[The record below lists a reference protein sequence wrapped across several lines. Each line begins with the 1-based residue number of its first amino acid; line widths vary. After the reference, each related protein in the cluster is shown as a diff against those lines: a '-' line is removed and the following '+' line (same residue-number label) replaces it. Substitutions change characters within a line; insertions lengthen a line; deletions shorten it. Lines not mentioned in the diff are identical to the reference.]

1 MTQRFDDAGA
11 PASGPAGVTEWDFH
25 AIVFGTAAASA
36 APRTEGA
43 RTAASVAAASDVVA
57 PPSAA
62 DPAARSA
69 ELDPDAAPASRPAPR
84 RSPAPAPAGH
94 RFDRLESPPAVFAAV
109 RAASPVD
116 PEQPVRPRRDE
127 SEQSAPATRPV
138 PIVSAAAS
146 PAEIEIAT
154 RPAAPRPNHDP
165 HWLLRLLDGSEH
177 PLDGTVVLGRAPRA
191 GAGEGRITVPDE
203 QSGVSRTHARMSLR
217 GGLLTVEDLGS
228 TNGTYLV
235 DEAGV
240 ETRCPPHEPMPVPL
254 GWGVDLANV
263 PLVLWAP
270 GR

>member
-11 PASGPAGVTEWDFH
+11 SPSGPADVTEWDFH
-25 AIVFGTAAASA
+25 AIVFGTAAA
-36 APRTEGA
+36 
-43 RTAASVAAASDVVA
+43 
-57 PPSAA
+57 A
-62 DPAARSA
+62 DA
-69 ELDPDAAPASRPAPR
+69 PDAPATGESPTLAPEPAR
-84 RSPAPAPAGH
+84 AGH
-94 RFDRLESPPAVFAAV
+94 RFDRLESPPEVFAAV
-109 RAASPVD
+109 RAASPAD
-116 PEQPVRPRRDE
+116 PEPSTPLRDE
-127 SEQSAPATRPV
+127 PAPATRPV
-138 PIVSAAAS
+138 PIVSATAV

-154 RPAAPRPNHDP
+154 RPAAPRPHHDP

-177 PLDGTVVLGRAPRA
+177 PLDGTVLLGRAPRT
-191 GAGEGRITVPDE
+191 GPGEERIVVPDE
-203 QSGVSRTHARMSLR
+203 QSGVSRTHARLSLR

-240 ETRCPPHEPMPVPL
+240 ETRCPPHEPIPVPL

>member
-11 PASGPAGVTEWDFH
+11 SPSGPADVTEWDFH
-25 AIVFGTAAASA
+25 AIVFGTAAA
-36 APRTEGA
+36 
-43 RTAASVAAASDVVA
+43 
-57 PPSAA
+57 A
-62 DPAARSA
+62 DA
-69 ELDPDAAPASRPAPR
+69 PDAPATGESPTLAPEPAR
-84 RSPAPAPAGH
+84 AGH
-94 RFDRLESPPAVFAAV
+94 RFDRLESPPEVFAAV
-109 RAASPVD
+109 RAASPAD
-116 PEQPVRPRRDE
+116 PERLMPLRDE
-127 SEQSAPATRPV
+127 LAPATRPV
-138 PIVSAAAS
+138 PIVSATAV

-154 RPAAPRPNHDP
+154 RPAAPRPHHDP

-177 PLDGTVVLGRAPRA
+177 PLDGTVLLGRAPRT
-191 GAGEGRITVPDE
+191 GPGEERIVVPDE
-203 QSGVSRTHARMSLR
+203 QSGVSRTHARLSLR

-240 ETRCPPHEPMPVPL
+240 ETRCPPHEPIPVPL